1 MKQLPISFGLF
12 EVKKVFRLGLVF
24 SFVIQSDFV
33 FTQDSGAGAQ
43 YAAPKIE
50 DLVKIP
56 NSPEAQAFAKYGKTP
71 VNLYTGSPDIS
82 LPIHTLQ
89 GRELSLSISLSY
101 DASGLKVEQI
111 ATSAGLG
118 WNLNVGGMVTRNVR
132 GLPDDYLSSTPAYI
146 PFYEPVTNIEYEFV
160 KNFTAFEGQRYQP
173 GLLGRYFTFLQL
185 AIKNGF
191 ENHYELQPDTYS
203 FSVNGLSGTLVIDY
217 QHNSAYCIEHPDIKV
232 VPIFSVVSTFVK
244 VIESWMISDRDGNS
258 YFFAAPETTTVDEHN
273 SYDGARVYYS
283 AWALTT
289 VVSKSKKDQFEF
301 HWSDHS
307 WNQPKLAG
315 RADYRV
321 DVAGHNTPCGTDQ
334 MIQPQTSPTY
344 SINQKELQEI
354 WMNGKKA
361 IVVTGKP
368 RNDLSGKQAI
378 DNVFVFDQDE
388 RQLSRFRLVHSYFGQ
403 PGVANENE
411 LRLRLDAL
419 EVYGDNATPTPLTY
433 KFLYY
438 GSESYFPSR
447 ESFSQDFWGF
457 FNAAGNSTLIP
468 YEREFDETNIRYL
481 GWRGADR
488 IPKSEHA
495 QTGTI
500 RTIVYPTSGSTEFEY
515 EGHRVTEQIAN
526 FESHTE
532 IVARVQVGLVG
543 GTTEDNPFN
552 YCDDIIA
559 KPPYPRGTDVSFTV
573 PAPGMHY
580 VHFLANGVQGGNTTM
595 QYAALYKSETGE
607 ARHFCDLYRAE
618 NLFQYYSPAPDGS
631 SVIRPIFLDSG
642 TYRILLMNNNP
653 NLTIQLQVLGRETI
667 NEVGDPF
674 KVGGLR
680 IKRIIDKDELGQ
692 VVLTRAFY
700 YGDLSKIPIS
710 SISQS
715 FILSGNL
722 NSGTLH
728 HNPQFMSSRKKRVF
742 EQAGQITLEHD
753 CYSTIRTSNSSMI
766 SDLHVTYPVVT
777 EIQFGSTNDFN
788 GFIVFE
794 FSNTYPDSYKDGFSK
809 TTILNGRI
817 LKKRV
822 FDGLG
827 QLINQEEHFYSQR
840 SAGIGVGGYY
850 FKQLAEVGREDLYIK
865 SAVNQPGQEFF
876 EYQPMGH
883 SSLGQGDP
891 QEQHCYLNGNIVANF
906 HCIYMGMLNG
916 SATWDC
922 TNAQASVEQFKQHH
936 PGAIETWE
944 SSPLGFS
951 PPWYRVKLT
960 APHHVIINC
969 RFLDGEWQKV
979 PYSFP
984 RYWATT
990 DSTRITQYHNG
1001 ARHQVVTRTF
1011 YDNFSHFQ
1019 PTRSISRDSK
1029 GVVRTMRFS
1038 YPHDMQ
1044 TTEPQT
1050 PAWNSLIAAH
1060 RISEQ
1065 VQVESTFG
1073 SGQPDFRQQV
1083 QYKSVHVN
1091 NEQVF
1096 MPDVTFLASGS
1107 SPLEPRIRVHKYD
1120 GKGNVLEVSR
1130 ENDTR
1135 TVYLW
1140 GYNAQYPIAV
1150 IQNANAEEVFFSSF
1164 EEEDRS
1170 SVVGD
1175 AFCGQYSRINGF
1187 VKELSNLIPGKPYN
1201 LSFWRKVGS
1210 SWQFSSQEVVP
1221 VNNNFLINLSGQ
1233 IDDVRFLPQN
1243 AQMVTYTYKPGIGI
1257 TSTCDANGVPTFYD
1271 YDPLN
1276 RLWLVRDRFKNIL
1289 KENTY
1294 HYKK

>member
-1 MKQLPISFGLF
+1 MIFNDRYLIPVCLSLAQVLFLNWQIQAQVGGNEVQYGL
-12 EVKKVFRLGLVF
+12 
-24 SFVIQSDFV
+24 
-33 FTQDSGAGAQ
+33 
-43 YAAPKIE
+43 PKIE

-56 NSPEAQAFAKYGKTP
+56 NSPEAQAFARYGNTP
-71 VNLYTGSPDIS
+71 VNLYTGSPDVN

-89 GRELSLSISLSY
+89 GRELSLPISLSY

-118 WNLNVGGMVTRNVR
+118 WNFNAGGMVTRNVR
-132 GLPDDYLSSTPAYI
+132 AFPDDYLSSTPAYI
-146 PFYEPVTNIEYEFV
+146 PFYEQTANLEYEFV

-185 AIKNGF
+185 AIKSGF
-191 ENHYELQPDTYS
+191 ENRYELQPDTYS

-217 QHNSAYCIEHPDIKV
+217 QNISAYCIEHPDIKAI
-232 VPIFSVVSTFVK
+232 PIFSVASAVIK
-244 VIESWMISDRDGNS
+244 VIESWMITDREGNL
-258 YFFAAPETTTVDEHN
+258 YVFAAPETTTVDEHN
-273 SYDGARVYYS
+273 SYDGGRTYYS
-283 AWALTT
+283 AWALTSII
-289 VVSKSKKDQFEF
+289 SKSKKDRFEF
-301 HWSDHS
+301 HWADQS

-315 RADYRV
+315 RADYRL
-321 DVAGHNTPCGTDQ
+321 DIAGHNTPCGSDQ
-334 MIQPQTSPTY
+334 MVQPQNSPTY
-344 SINQKELQEI
+344 SINQKELREI
-354 WMNGKKA
+354 WMNEKKA

-378 DNVFVFDQDE
+378 DNVLVLDQDE
-388 RQLSRFRLVHSYFGQ
+388 RQVSRFRMIHSYFGTTSTT
-403 PGVANENE
+403 NEGD
-411 LRLRLDAL
+411 LRLRLDGF
-419 EVYGDNATPTPLTY
+419 EVYGDATSADPLRY
-433 KFLYY
+433 AFLYHDS
-438 GSESYFPSR
+438 GSLFPSR
-447 ESFSQDFWGF
+447 ESFAQDFWGY
-457 FNAAGNSTLIP
+457 FNGASGNSTLIP
-468 YEREFDETNIRYL
+468 YNRTFDETNARYL
-481 GWRGADR
+481 GWRGANR
-488 IPKSEHA
+488 VAKSDFA
-495 QTGTI
+495 KIGTL
-500 RTIVYPTSGSTEFEY
+500 RTIVYPTRGSTEFEY
-515 EGHRVTEQIAN
+515 EGHRVNTQIASLEN
-526 FESHTE
+526 STQP
-532 IVARVQVGLVG
+532 VMRGYAGLTG
-543 GTTEDNPFN
+543 GTTPDNPFN
-552 YCDDIIA
+552 FCDDVIA
-559 KPPYPRGTDVSFTV
+559 KPPYPRGTDVLFTV
-573 PAPGMHY
+573 PATGAHE
-580 VHFLANGVQGGNTTM
+580 VRFLVNGVQGGNTTM
-595 QYAALYKSETGE
+595 QYAALYRSDDGASKD
-607 ARHFCDLYRAE
+607 FCELYQSATII
-618 NLFQYYSPAPDGS
+618 QYYGTYPDGTNA
-631 SVIRPIFLDSG
+631 ITPISLDAG
-642 TYRILLMNNNP
+642 TYRILLMNNSP
-653 NLTIQLQVLGRETI
+653 NVTIELQVWGNETVQ
-667 NEVGDPF
+667 ELGDPF
-674 KVGGLR
+674 EAGGLR
-680 IKRIIDKDELGQ
+680 IKKIVDMDENGKL
-692 VVLTRAFY
+692 VSARAFY
-700 YGDLSKIPIS
+700 YGDLSTVPAS
-710 SISQS
+710 SISEA
-715 FILSGNL
+715 FILGSNL

-728 HNPQFMSSRKKRVF
+728 HTPLFESTRVKRVF
-742 EQAGQITLEHD
+742 EQVGQVYLEHN
-753 CYSTIRTSNSSMI
+753 CYSTTRTSNSAVNAN
-766 SDLHVTYPVVT
+766 LHVTYPVVT
-777 EIQFGSTNDFN
+777 EVQLGGGGGLN
-788 GFIVFE
+788 GFTIFE
-794 FSNTYPDSYKDGFSK
+794 FANTYPDAYTEGFSK
-809 TTILNGRI
+809 ASILNGRI
-817 LKKRV
+817 LKKRI
-822 FDGLG
+822 FNSSG
-827 QLINQEEHFYSQR
+827 QILSQEENFYSQR
-840 SAGIGVGGYY
+840 AAGGGIVGYY
-850 FKQLAEVGREDLYIK
+850 FRQNAEIGREDLYVK
-865 SAVNQPGQEFF
+865 YAVNQPSEEFF
-876 EYQPMGH
+876 EYQPMGYTGIG
-883 SSLGQGDP
+883 SA
-891 QEQHCYLNGNIVANF
+891 QEQHCYLSGDIVVFFDCVYLGTPTTGVHVWNCDGAESRAN
-906 HCIYMGMLNG
+906 L
-916 SATWDC
+916 
-922 TNAQASVEQFKQHH
+922 FKQDH

-944 SSPLGFS
+944 TSLPGFM
-951 PPWYRVKLT
+951 PPWKRIKLT

-990 DSTRITQYHNG
+990 DSTRVTQFNNG

-1011 YDNFSHFQ
+1011 YDNLSHFQ

-1065 VQVESTFG
+1065 LQVESTFG

-1083 QYKSVHVN
+1083 QYKSVPVN
-1091 NEQVF
+1091 NEPVF

-1120 GKGNVLEVSR
+1120 GKGNVIEVSR

-1187 VKELSNLIPGKPYN
+1187 VKELSNLVPGKPYN

-1210 SWQFSSQEVVP
+1210 IWQFSSQEVVP
-1221 VNNNFLINLSGQ
+1221 VNTNFLINLSGQ

-1243 AQMVTYTYKPGIGI
+1243 AQMVTYTYKPGVGI